1 MGLEFLPIVC
11 GCVAAGWFLF
21 NLAAA
26 VMQRDVAPL
35 HRAAARAPDPQRPPR
50 VTVVIAARNERER
63 IAESVR
69 RLLAQRGVELEI
81 VVVDD
86 RSEDGTREIL
96 EELQRSDPR
105 LQVLRVDPLP
115 AEWLGKQHA
124 CHVGALQAKGEW
136 ILFTD
141 ADTWMQP
148 DLIASTIRAAGA
160 AGADLACLLPA
171 QKRIDLAGR
180 AAVLVF
186 SLGLLIAAS
195 RANRD
200 RPRSPVGI
208 GAFNLV
214 RAEIYRK
221 AGGYEALR
229 MEVIDD
235 LKLGLLIQRAGG
247 RLRCWTAA
255 DHAEMDW
262 AASPMELIHALE
274 KNFFALVDFR
284 FAVATVAIVTMF
296 GAWLTAILGPLSGHW
311 TGWVAFASLF
321 TMAVPA
327 ALVARHSR
335 WGLLAPLLAPLVYP
349 VIPWTLLR
357 STWVTWRQGGIR
369 WRGTLYELGLLRK
382 HLVPLFARATTTG
395 RGVRRPVR

>member
-1 MGLEFLPIVC
+1 MLPIVF

-35 HRAAARAPDPQRPPR
+35 HRAAASAPDPQRPPR

-200 RPRSPVGI
+200 RPRSPIGI

-214 RAEIYRK
+214 RAEIYRR
-221 AGGYEALR
+221 AGGY
-229 MEVIDD
+229 
-235 LKLGLLIQRAGG
+235 
-247 RLRCWTAA
+247 
-255 DHAEMDW
+255 
-262 AASPMELIHALE
+262 
-274 KNFFALVDFR
+274 
-284 FAVATVAIVTMF
+284 
-296 GAWLTAILGPLSGHW
+296 
-311 TGWVAFASLF
+311 
-321 TMAVPA
+321 
-327 ALVARHSR
+327 
-335 WGLLAPLLAPLVYP
+335 
-349 VIPWTLLR
+349 
-357 STWVTWRQGGIR
+357 
-369 WRGTLYELGLLRK
+369 
-382 HLVPLFARATTTG
+382 
-395 RGVRRPVR
+395 